1 MLNKLKNMLMKK
13 DATTPIQ
20 EEIIE
25 LTEMGTEIPSTLDTE
40 KVDEIEEDDDYI
52 SDEEWEK
59 MTPEQKAEFEEED
72 DEDDEDYI
80 SDEEWDKMTPAEQKA
95 WEEEEQIPAEEDE
108 EIGDPT
114 PTAEN
119 VGDDDDPDYIK
130 TSPEVVGFDTTEQQR
145 DMYDIATEEIEPG
158 ESILDFG
165 CGRGDLYDFL
175 YRKDGEVPTYKGI
188 DINEPLINVGI
199 EKYAPDINIECKDWS
214 TLDSSDISDWCVNIG
229 SLCTRYDGSSKSDE
243 ELVTNTIDKMMSLCK
258 VGSVLILFSS
268 YMPDDVKEE
277 EFLITDPTKIFDYVM
292 KKYGRDTGNVILDH
306 AHSDSA
312 YKLTILK
319 TEQQ

>member
-1 MLNKLKNMLMKK
+1 MLNKIKNMLMKK
-13 DATTPIQ
+13 DETTP
-20 EEIIE
+20 EEIVE
-25 LTEMGTEIPSTLDTE
+25 LKEMETETPLVDVKEEITD
-40 KVDEIEEDDDYI
+40 EEDLEDDYI

-59 MTPEQKAEFEEED
+59 MTPEQKAEFEE
-72 DEDDEDYI
+72 DEDDDDYI

-95 WEEEEQIPAEEDE
+95 WEDEEQVPSAEDE
-108 EIGDPT
+108 ELGDPT
-114 PTAEN
+114 PTPEN
-119 VGDDDDPDYIK
+119 VGDDEDPDYIK

-188 DINEPLINVGI
+188 DINEPLINTGI
-199 EKYAPDINIECKDWS
+199 EKYAPDINIECKDWNI
-214 TLDSSDISDWCVNIG
+214 LDSSSISDWCVNIG

-277 EFLITDPTKIFDYVM
+277 EFLITDPTKIFDYVI